1 MLSSSLSVL
10 VFEKQKLLYLLQES
24 PRSARRGAIREGPL
38 SALSSRSPDQKLS
51 YRLTAK
57 SMATSHNQT
66 TIRIAVTKLQQLRD
80 RAAMLLAFH
89 RLLAP
94 DALGSSIISSSHLD
108 AARP

>member
-1 MLSSSLSVL
+1 MLSSSVSVRETK
-10 VFEKQKLLYLLQES
+10 VCCISFRES
-24 PRSARRGAIREGPL
+24 ARSARGGAIREGPL

-51 YRLTAK
+51 YRLPAK